1 MDEYQTA
8 AADFMLAELL
18 RNLNKLN
25 VSSMLVIKTWR
36 RLC

>member
-1 MDEYQTA
+1 MDEYQKATT
-8 AADFMLAELL
+8 DFMLADLL

-25 VSSMLVIKTWR
+25 VSSVLVNKTWR